1 MLRRRLLALFA
12 GLGLLPAG
20 RAAWAGPAARLDFLF
35 VHDRQ
40 ILLPIAVDGR
50 PAEAWLDSGAGAT
63 VLDAAFART
72 LGVALGGGIEAHGV
86 AGGVAGVREARVN
99 LEAGGLTMTDRRVV
113 VMDLS
118 AVARV
123 VQRPVQV
130 LLGRDVFDQAVVD
143 IDFQDRRISLIPR
156 TEFIPPGDAPL
167 SLRPSADLRSLFI
180 VVAGAPT
187 EAILD
192 LGNAGGLL
200 LDRDFAEVNHLL
212 AGRRLS
218 TELAVG
224 ADGPRESVQASLDR
238 VRLGGL
244 AFDGVPTVVT
254 PGLTSRVPANVGLQ
268 LLSRFRLTI
277 DFGGDRIWMTPYPD
291 ATSRPF
297 RKNRTGLSL
306 TPQGPGAALVVDH
319 VAAGSPA
326 ALGGWKVGELIT
338 ALDGAPI
345 PPDYA
350 AGEACMWI
358 YGAPGRTVILT
369 LAGGARRSLTLADYF

>member
-1 MLRRRLLALFA
+1 MLRRRLLALLA
-12 GLGLLPAG
+12 GLGLLPAAGGG
-20 RAAWAGPAARLDFLF
+20 RAGPAARLDFLF

-40 ILLPIAVDGR
+40 ILLPIAVNGQA
-50 PAEAWLDSGAGAT
+50 AEAWLDSGAGAT
-63 VLDAAFART
+63 VLDAAFATR

-86 AGGVAGVREARVN
+86 AGGVAGAHEARVD
-99 LEAGGLTMTDRRVV
+99 LEAAGLTMADRRVM

-143 IDFQDRRISLIPR
+143 IDFQGRRISLIPR
-156 TEFIPPGDAPL
+156 AEFVPPGDLPL

-180 VVAGAPT
+180 VVAGVPT

-192 LGNAGGLL
+192 LGNGGGLL
-200 LDRDFAEVNHLL
+200 LDRDFAEATHLL

-244 AFDGVPTVVT
+244 AFDGVPTVIT

-277 DFGGDRIWMTPYPD
+277 DFAGDRIWMAPYPD
-291 ATSRPF
+291 AASRPF

-306 TPQGPGAALVVDH
+306 TPQGRGVLVVDH

-326 ALGGWKVGELIT
+326 ALGGWKAGELIT
-338 ALDGAPI
+338 ALDGEPI

-358 YGAPGRTVILT
+358 YGAPGRTVTLT
-369 LAGGARRSLTLADYF
+369 LANGARRSLTLADYF